1 MFNEYLIHLFNC
13 TCLNVMCVCSTIYR
27 SIQKKRKNI
36 FDHFICFL
44 KWFLSL
50 FVFIFSAY
58 FVFHCLNIF
67 CVEKQVSE
75 FFATHSRLT
84 RDSFCDSQVT
94 QRKLQVHPK
103 AFATHLVTHENFHDS
118 LNRKTLKNSFLKGFS
133 WETYFKSLLSSLNS
147 LFQYFY
153 I

>member
-1 MFNEYLIHLFNC
+1 MPYSFVQLYLFKC
-13 TCLNVMCVCSTIYR
+13 DVCVLKYIWINPNFFLIILYVFGSDFYHSLCSG
-27 SIQKKRKNI
+27 
-36 FDHFICFL
+36 L
-44 KWFLSL
+44 MP
-50 FVFIFSAY
+50 Y

-75 FFATHSRLT
+75 FFVTHSRLT

-133 WETYFKSLLSSLNS
+133 WETYFKPLLSSLKS